1 MGDADSANRGIVD
14 PKPDASGLGELMA
27 VMTEPLI
34 RGVLRDETLTRG
46 LDDIEARMLVE
57 WIVNWTELF
66 SDAAQTEGEAQ
77 SLVERLVRRGRA
89 IARFVS
95 LWCAPRSQG
104 AALQLA
110 GTERF
115 TWPLPAHDSRDP
127 ADVMQY
133 ILNWETER
141 ERE

>member
-1 MGDADSANRGIVD
+1 MGDADSTIRWVVD
-14 PKPDASGLGELMA
+14 PKPDSGGLGVLMA

-34 RGVLRDETLTRG
+34 RGVLRNETLTRG

-57 WIVNWTELF
+57 WVVNWTELL
-66 SDAAQTEGEAQ
+66 SDAAQTETEAQ
-77 SLVERLVRRGRA
+77 SLVERLIRRGRS
-89 IARFVS
+89 IARFVL

-133 ILNWETER
+133 ILNWETGQESG
-141 ERE
+141 